1 MTRTMFAHSR
11 QEPLSILVVLAV
23 GQNNFGN
30 KIPFFAIQSQQS
42 IIVLGKRVACTQSG
56 PRKIQQSISQQS
68 VISNFA
74 LVIIQI
80 VGPVHEKGQFM
91 SIASVCIELNMFHYT
106 NVQKKCLAKIEHTPT
121 ILCFSNRHNTK
132 SSTCAKIGLSNDHLN
147 LSEIDFHIKC
157 KQGRLCQ
164 NVHKIYYLFGFLYVP
179 ISLLF

>member
-23 GQNNFGN
+23 GQNNFSN

-56 PRKIQQSISQQS
+56 PRKIEQSISQQS

-91 SIASVCIELNMFHYT
+91 FIASVCIELNMFHYT
-106 NVQKKCLAKIEHTPT
+106 NVQKNVWPNQNILQRYCVFQIYIIPSPQHVPKLDFQMT
-121 ILCFSNRHNTK
+121 I
-132 SSTCAKIGLSNDHLN
+132 
-147 LSEIDFHIKC
+147 
-157 KQGRLCQ
+157 
-164 NVHKIYYLFGFLYVP
+164 
-179 ISLLF
+179 